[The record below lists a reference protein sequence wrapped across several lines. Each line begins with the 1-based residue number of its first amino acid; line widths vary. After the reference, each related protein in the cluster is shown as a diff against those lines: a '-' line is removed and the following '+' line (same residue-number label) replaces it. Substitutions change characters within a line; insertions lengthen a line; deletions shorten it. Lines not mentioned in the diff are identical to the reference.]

1 MQLIQKLSEA
11 TKPSSELIK
20 TAISLLFY
28 TITTLKKYAPDEE
41 LRGFIQE
48 QSRELVQTVHK
59 EIVKLMQ
66 KVYGNIFGSP
76 VGMDM
81 LLCANEE
88 LEVNFGLT
96 WKLVS
101 LCVC

>member
-1 MQLIQKLSEA
+1 MQLMQKLSEA

-20 TAISLLFY
+20 TIVSLLFY
-28 TITTLKKYAPDEE
+28 TITTLKKFAPDEE
-41 LRGFIQE
+41 LRVIVQK
-48 QSRELVQTVHK
+48 QSRELVKTVHK
-59 EIVKLMQ
+59 EIVRWMQ

-76 VGMDM
+76 VGTDMYM

-88 LEVNFGLT
+88 LEVSFGLI

-101 LCVC
+101 L